1 MEVASETAWLWEW
14 HAVLPGLPW
23 QLTCGFQV
31 HSWSEFLGLGE
42 ILPCVSPVLSP
53 MVIYWPASSRLLFLS
68 LSSGD
73 LPEAQRP
80 QQCL

>member
-42 ILPCVSPVLSP
+42 ILPCVFPCTVPHGDIL
-53 MVIYWPASSRLLFLS
+53 ASFLEAPLLVPFIW
-68 LSSGD
+68 
-73 LPEAQRP
+73 RP
-80 QQCL
+80 P